1 MADFTGF
8 YFDNVHS
15 SAYGLIRTSDGSR
28 YTEGLIPEFEDRE
41 IELVGGDGSLY
52 EGRRFKKTPF
62 TIEVAFDH
70 MTETQLRDL
79 RKWLGT
85 DELKPFRFDERPYKT
100 YWVKPSRKPELT
112 YVCFM
117 EEDEGDF
124 IGHKVRIYKGE
135 GKFEFT
141 AYDPFGYCIDE
152 TTRIEGWKYL
162 TGQGGLN
169 WQMRSSYKN
178 LIIDKIDNLEEWGDI
193 AGLYPQED
201 LEGIN
206 CFRTNSA
213 TRNGIYLYRKSTED
227 EFTNSE
233 NPKEFTDSGQVT
245 GFISDS
251 FTGILYNPGD
261 FEADFQLLLTLS
273 GSDVETGDNSPS
285 IKIAIRK
292 YVNENELE
300 PEDTYVFRMK
310 TTGLKEADK
319 IVLDT
324 KKHALIVYSYL
335 GVSTDSQTAG
345 EPIYQKTLRYD
356 LIQSTDFPKIP
367 IGKSKMVVERGLNGF
382 HLRLDTPY
390 DAPIA
395 YDFIAEN
402 GKYLYNYEGFV
413 NKPFTDFHT
422 TWSYEQDEGKTEF
435 NPVYLFDFKNNQ
447 LLGRGA
453 TVGSNAL
460 IELLDTG
467 EHIVKNS
474 STATVKGG
482 LQSPQIKY
490 NYKYY

>member
-124 IGHKVRIYKGE
+124 IGHKIRIYKGE

-206 CFRTNSA
+206 QFRTSSITKQGIASWDGEGYNTISGMSA
-213 TRNGIYLYRKSTED
+213 GLRER
-227 EFTNSE
+227 
-233 NPKEFTDSGQVT
+233 
-245 GFISDS
+245 FISDS
-251 FTGILYNPGD
+251 YNATVYNPGD
-261 FEADFQLLLTLS
+261 FDADFQLLLPLS
-273 GSDVETGDNSPS
+273 GSDIETGDNSPL

-292 YVNENELE
+292 YIDENKLE
-300 PEDTYVFRMK
+300 PEDAYVFYIK

-335 GVSTDSQTAG
+335 GMSTDSQTAK

-367 IGKSKMVVERGLNGF
+367 VGKSKMVVERDLNGF
-382 HLRLDTPY
+382 NLRKNNG
-390 DAPIA
+390 APLV
-395 YDFIAEN
+395 YDFIDEN
-402 GKYLYNYEGFV
+402 GKYLYNHEGFV

-435 NPVYLFDFKNNQ
+435 NPVYLFDFKNNK
-447 LLGRGA
+447 LLGRDA

-460 IELLDTG
+460 VELLDTG

-474 STATVKGG
+474 FTATVKGG